1 MTARLTISAGSG
13 PWEVRRFVALL
24 ADEVEARCVGL
35 GFAVAGRART
45 GPEDAPRSVT
55 LEVDE
60 AAAAAAPIAGWLGT
74 HELRAASPHRS
85 KRSRQRWFAAVTL
98 ATGEEAV
105 APSVRRADVVVRTC
119 RASGPGGQHVNTAST
134 AVQVWHRPTWTR
146 ARASDERS
154 QAANLK
160 LALAR
165 LERALAA
172 AHVERERARAA
183 AGHVDKRA
191 VERGR
196 AVLRWGCDA
205 GWRTLTREE
214 G

>member
-24 ADEVEARCVGL
+24 ADEVEAHCVGL
-35 GFAVAGRART
+35 GFPVTGRAGA
-45 GPEDAPRSVT
+45 GPEDAPRSVI
-55 LEVDE
+55 LHVDD
-60 AAAAAAPIAGWLGT
+60 AAAAPLAGWLGT

-98 ATGEEAV
+98 ATGEEV
-105 APSVRRADVVVRTC
+105 HAPSVRRADVVVRTC
-119 RASGPGGQHVNTAST
+119 RAGGPGGQHVNTAST
-134 AVQVWHRPTWTR
+134 AVQVWHRPTGTR

-172 AHVERERARAA
+172 VHVERERARAA